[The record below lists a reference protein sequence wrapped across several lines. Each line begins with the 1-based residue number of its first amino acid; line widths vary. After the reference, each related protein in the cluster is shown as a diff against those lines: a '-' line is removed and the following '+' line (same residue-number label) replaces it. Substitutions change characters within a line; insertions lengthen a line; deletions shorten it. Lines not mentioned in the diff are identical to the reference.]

1 MRIRYRGS
9 SRIVPTQARKV
20 MMAAAVIGGCG
31 LTAACSSGVSTV
43 STESPSSSQSA
54 ATSRSGGQSLASLHG
69 VCIIKVTGIDSS
81 GQTMYEY
88 QVFYT
93 DDPGPA
99 FGNKNP
105 CDGSD
110 LLAGMSYVNS
120 VPAGYF
126 KACSDAGETADGGT
140 AAPYASEWLTSTA
153 DEEGSCRDGGVVV
166 TS

>member
-1 MRIRYRGS
+1 MRIRYRSS

-20 MMAAAVIGGCG
+20 MMAAAVIGGC
-31 LTAACSSGVSTV
+31 
-43 STESPSSSQSA
+43 
-54 ATSRSGGQSLASLHG
+54 
-69 VCIIKVTGIDSS
+69 
-81 GQTMYEY
+81 
-88 QVFYT
+88 
-93 DDPGPA
+93 
-99 FGNKNP
+99 
-105 CDGSD
+105 GSD

-140 AAPYASEWLTSTA
+140 AAPYVSEWLTSTA